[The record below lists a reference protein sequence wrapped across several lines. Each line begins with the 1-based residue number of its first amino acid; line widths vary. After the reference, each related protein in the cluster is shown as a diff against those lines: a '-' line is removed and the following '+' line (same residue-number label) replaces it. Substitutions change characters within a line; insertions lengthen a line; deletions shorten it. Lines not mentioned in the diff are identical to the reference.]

1 MCVMCF
7 LINIRNSCELTK
19 LLWLHVLHRMDAGQV
34 LESPLNA
41 GPLLSGQLIHA
52 FDHLLL
58 FVDPVQVITQHS
70 QTDRLKDVGVLENDT
85 IGPWEAN
92 KEIRRVI
99 IQVFLLCH
107 VINHIF
113 SAFVLVIWLQREE
126 IKSWLKV

>member
-1 MCVMCF
+1 
-7 LINIRNSCELTK
+7 
-19 LLWLHVLHRMDAGQV
+19 MDAGQV

-52 FDHLLL
+52 FNHLLL

-92 KEIRRVI
+92 KEIHRVI
-99 IQVFLLCH
+99 IQLFPLSRYKSYLFGLCVGH
-107 VINHIF
+107 LAAEGGSV
-113 SAFVLVIWLQREE
+113 A
-126 IKSWLKV
+126 

>member
-1 MCVMCF
+1 
-7 LINIRNSCELTK
+7 
-19 LLWLHVLHRMDAGQV
+19 MDAGQV

-58 FVDPVQVITQHS
+58 FVDPVQVITQHC

-92 KEIRRVI
+92 KEIRSHNSSFSTVSRYKSY
-99 IQVFLLCH
+99 
-107 VINHIF
+107 IF
-113 SAFVLVIWLQREE
+113 SLCVGQLAAEGGSVA
-126 IKSWLKV
+126 